1 MSKKQ
6 YSGSSKSTGD
16 YGYKS
21 ENLPR
26 NKSKRASNEAKEHR
40 SARVGMIFAFIQ
52 LFISVAFIGLLLYK
66 RFAFISMPVLAGI
79 VALLIILFGFALFMQ
94 QKDMKVKRTGK
105 VISIFTI
112 IILLLGSYIIYPLNP
127 MSGKRLSLDPFVV
140 FVSATDT
147 FGGLGENS
155 NQRSDTNILAVVNP
169 KTYTVLMVSTPR
181 DYYVPIQAEG
191 VAPASYDKL
200 THVGLYGNGVAVDS
214 EGNEVSISDW
224 MWASEVRWQPGYNA
238 LMDTLKYL
246 YNFEIA
252 SENYHYVR
260 LNFTGFADLIDALG
274 GITVDVDVP
283 FSTKTYATYGDVDN
297 GERKTYT
304 FEKGI
309 QDMDGD
315 EALTFARERKSFASG
330 DIQRNKNQVK
340 VLNAMS
346 DKLLSGTTLL
356 RYTSIVNAIEDS
368 FTTDMDIS
376 SLVSLQTQIAG
387 KSDYNGWQIMSY
399 SVSGDS
405 SREVCTWGGS
415 SLSVVL
421 QDEESVSNASTL
433 INMALDGTDAET
445 LKAQIKTF
453 QGE

>member
-1 MSKKQ
+1 MSRKQ
-6 YSGSSKSTGD
+6 YSSSSKRTGD

-26 NKSKRASNEAKEHR
+26 NRAKANSAEAQEQR
-40 SARVGMIFAFIQ
+40 SAKTGMIISFIQ
-52 LFISVAFIGLLLYK
+52 LFISVAFVGLLLYK
-66 RFAFISMPVLAGI
+66 RFSFVSIPLLAGI
-79 VALLIILFGFALFMQ
+79 VAVLIILFGFALFMQ
-94 QKDMKVKRTGK
+94 QKEMKLKRIGK
-105 VISIFTI
+105 SISIFTI
-112 IILLLGSYIIYPLNP
+112 ILLLIFSYLIYPLNP
-127 MSGKRLSLDPFVV
+127 MSGKRLSMDPFVV

-169 KTYTVLMVSTPR
+169 KTHTVLMVSTPR
-181 DYYVPIQAEG
+181 DYYVPIQAKG
-191 VAPASYDKL
+191 VAPSSYDKL

-214 EGNEVSISDW
+214 SGNEVSISDW
-224 MWASEVRWQPGYNA
+224 TWASEVSWEPGYTA

-246 YNFEIA
+246 YKFEI
-252 SENYHYVR
+252 SEDNYHYVR

-283 FSTKTYATYGDVDN
+283 FSTRTYATYGDVDN
-297 GERKTYT
+297 GERRTYT
-304 FEKGI
+304 FEKGE
-309 QDMDGD
+309 QKMDGD
-315 EALTFARERKSFASG
+315 TALTFARERKSFANG
-330 DIQRNKNQVK
+330 DLQRNKNQVK
-340 VLNAMS
+340 VLNAMA
-346 DKLLSGTTLL
+346 DKLLSGSTLF

-376 SLVSLQTQIAG
+376 SLVSLQTQVAG
-387 KSDYNGWQIMSY
+387 KKDYNGWQIMSY

-433 INMALDGTDAET
+433 INMALGETDAET
-445 LKAQIKTF
+445 LRAQIKTF